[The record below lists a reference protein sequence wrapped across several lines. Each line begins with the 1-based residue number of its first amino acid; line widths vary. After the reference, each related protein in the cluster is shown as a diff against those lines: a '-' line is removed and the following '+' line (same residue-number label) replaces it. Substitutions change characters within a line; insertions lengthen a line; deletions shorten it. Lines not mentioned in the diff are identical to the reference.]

1 MATDSKQKDLVTEE
15 TSPQSMSVKT
25 VQMLGSMSYAKL
37 IVILVFVAANWK
49 SLTYMITQTNLL
61 KVQLKTTF
69 NRQVQKEH
77 VLF

>member
-37 IVILVFVAANWK
+37 IVILVCSCK
-49 SLTYMITQTNLL
+49 L
-61 KVQLKTTF
+61 KVTHLYDHT
-69 NRQVQKEH
+69 N
-77 VLF
+77 